1 MFVLRTSGHL
11 IFSATSFL
19 NIHFI
24 GPSSP
29 SKSAANFNYVH
40 VRVIKFFRFSAFIGS
55 KMLFFVL
62 EFIKGSQ
69 LTTKLVYSVSS
80 IWKLRASL
88 KDVRFLSWIICQVFH
103 VANFSTVLSISEIFI
118 FEMWMPEALF
128 DSPLSMHSNG
138 TPKSQISWKTKPLWA
153 NKGKKSEK
161 LDQSYINLN
170 GIGRWLWWTVET

>member
-55 KMLFFVL
+55 KMLCFVL

-103 VANFSTVLSISEIFI
+103 VANFSTVLSISEIFN
-118 FEMWMPEALF
+118 FKMWM
-128 DSPLSMHSNG
+128 SVPLSESQLSKHSNG
-138 TPKSQISWKTKPLWA
+138 THKSQIVWKTRRLWA
-153 NKGKKSEK
+153 NEGRK
-161 LDQSYINLN
+161 LRNLINLT
-170 GIGRWLWWTVET
+170 WT